1 MARKINKEELTMANV
16 IEEKIK
22 AGALVVDVR
31 TEDEFMDEAFPGA
44 VNIPLGVLQ
53 QQLNKLEPKDRP
65 VVLYCASG
73 ARSAMAARILK
84 MAGWKDVINA
94 GGLYDM
100 PGM

>member
-1 MARKINKEELTMANV
+1 MANI

-22 AGALVVDVR
+22 SGALVVDVR
-31 TEDEFMDEAFPGA
+31 TEEEFMDGAFPGA

-53 QQLNKLEPKDRP
+53 QQMDKLEPKDRP
-65 VVLYCASG
+65 IVLYCASG
-73 ARSAMAARILK
+73 ARSAMAARVLK
-84 MAGWKDVINA
+84 MSGWKDVTNA

>member
-1 MARKINKEELTMANV
+1 MANI

-44 VNIPLGVLQ
+44 VNIPLGELQ
-53 QQLNKLEPKDRP
+53 NRMHELEPKENP
-65 VVLYCASG
+65 IVLYCASG
-73 ARSAMAARILK
+73 SRSAMAARILK
-84 MAGWKDVINA
+84 MAGWKNVVNA